1 MDWLVKLLG
10 PIGWLVDPVTKGV
23 QLVEKITGALGA
35 TASAEATAAANVQI
49 AAINA
54 RVAQMQSAKEIRLAT
69 AGFWEMRLMTFLI
82 ASPFVFHLWSVWLD
96 TQFHLGLRVDK
107 FPSPFDQW
115 EGAIL
120 LSFFGVSVV
129 GVGIKAVAGAIAFR
143 RGAQ

>member
-96 TQFHLGLRVDK
+96 TQFHLGLRLDK